1 VESGNP
7 AFFAGFPSEVEKSA
21 FGLFHGAVFSTA
33 FVAAV
38 SLFMLHAARRSHIS
52 VGANWLNR
60 VCSLVVMFRGQRQ
73 SFCFRGWNHELV
85 LLFVLRNHLT
95 DQVTHCMTSQ
105 NCPRIYPRQ
114 RSLRVGSGQQCED
127 LHLVIE
133 AARTDH
139 RHTQDSAVP
148 AGADAAGGYR

>member
-1 VESGNP
+1 LLS
-7 AFFAGFPSEVEKSA
+7 
-21 FGLFHGAVFSTA
+21 
-33 FVAAV
+33 
-38 SLFMLHAARRSHIS
+38 RR
-52 VGANWLNR
+52 
-60 VCSLVVMFRGQRQ
+60 QRQ

-105 NCPRIYPRQ
+105 NCPRIYARQ
-114 RSLRVGSGQQCED
+114 CSCALAAVNNAKT

-148 AGADAAGGYR
+148 AGADGAGGYR